1 MLFFTLSSVGPNL
14 YEQRDPDNPKLR
26 RESDELFLKDPIP
39 ALNLQLVRIHCIS
52 YIDLIS
58 LSKFCENI
66 CVKNMFKN
74 LFRFKL

>member
-39 ALNLQLVRIHCIS
+39 ALNLQLVRMQTCIIV
-52 YIDLIS
+52 Y
-58 LSKFCENI
+58 
-66 CVKNMFKN
+66 
-74 LFRFKL
+74 

>member
-39 ALNLQLVRIHCIS
+39 ALNLQLVHIHIMYQLYSTCS
-52 YIDLIS
+52 S
-58 LSKFCENI
+58 
-66 CVKNMFKN
+66 VKVIIFV
-74 LFRFKL
+74 